1 MPRGFFLAG
10 ERCQKDI
17 FEALRAGKGW
27 EKTLFLIV
35 YDDAGATYDHVFKPT
50 ALLDAMHAAHYVFP
64 DGTDAFNCCVAALN
78 CPSQVTPP
86 FEGVPADEAPC
97 RAPCA
102 DFDFRRLGNRLT
114 SLLISPW
121 VSKGNAIQ
129 EPKGPTSTSQFELS
143 SVPATVKTLFNL
155 TCEYGRFRITAV

>member
-1 MPRGFFLAG
+1 M
-10 ERCQKDI
+10 
-17 FEALRAGKGW
+17 
-27 EKTLFLIV
+27 
-35 YDDAGATYDHVFKPT
+35 
-50 ALLDAMHAAHYVFP
+50 
-64 DGTDAFNCCVAALN
+64 
-78 CPSQVTPP
+78 TPP

-129 EPKGPTSTSQFELS
+129 EPKGPTGTSQFELS

-155 TCEYGRFRITAV
+155 TCECTLTHFGSLANPT

>member
-1 MPRGFFLAG
+1 MRPMRWI
-10 ERCQKDI
+10 D
-17 FEALRAGKGW
+17 
-27 EKTLFLIV
+27 
-35 YDDAGATYDHVFKPT
+35 
-50 ALLDAMHAAHYVFP
+50 
-64 DGTDAFNCCVAALN
+64 CCVGTVCL
-78 CPSQVTPP
+78 PQVIPP

-143 SVPATVKTLFNL
+143 SVPATGKTLFNL
-155 TCEYGRFRITAV
+155 TCECDHLDLLTAAVHYMSMSDASLVVRVTTACVLSLTTGCVAFSDD

>member
-1 MPRGFFLAG
+1 M
-10 ERCQKDI
+10 I
-17 FEALRAGKGW
+17 
-27 EKTLFLIV
+27 
-35 YDDAGATYDHVFKPT
+35 
-50 ALLDAMHAAHYVFP
+50 
-64 DGTDAFNCCVAALN
+64 
-78 CPSQVTPP
+78 PP

-155 TCEYGRFRITAV
+155 TCECEHLDLLTVAVHYM